1 MFIYKIL
8 LNIKNSFLQLGKKYE
23 DSESVVIAKMDATV
37 NELEDV
43 KIVNYPT
50 ITLYKKGT
58 NEVYFYFHLFIGKNG
73 TLRA

>member
-1 MFIYKIL
+1 
-8 LNIKNSFLQLGKKYE
+8 
-23 DSESVVIAKMDATV
+23 MDATV

-58 NEVYFYFHLFIGKNG
+58 NEVYFYFHLFIAKNG
-73 TLRA
+73 MLHA